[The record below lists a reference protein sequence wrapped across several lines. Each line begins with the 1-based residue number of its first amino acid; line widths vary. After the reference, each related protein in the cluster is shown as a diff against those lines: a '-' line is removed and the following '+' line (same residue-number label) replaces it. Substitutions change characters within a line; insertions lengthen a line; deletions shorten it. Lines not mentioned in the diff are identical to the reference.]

1 MQPPPFS
8 RTAPDFQPAIA
19 PVSASTRGDWMDRLV
34 AFFFDPRGRVS
45 RLGYRVSR
53 TVYVLIYLGLGKVG
67 HQLRLDLQAVPTDPH
82 HAAGPMAY
90 VLAELIVIALAGLI
104 TFGSDI
110 VVTLK
115 RWHDLDKPG
124 AWSLI
129 GFIPILGWVPQLIAC
144 LFIRGTQGPN
154 RFGAHPRAGRY

>member
-8 RTAPDFQPAIA
+8 RTAPDFQSVTA
-19 PVSASTRGDWMDRLV
+19 PVQADWMDRFV

-53 TVYVLIYLGLGKVG
+53 TVFVLAYLGLTKVG
-67 HQLRLDLQAVPTDPH
+67 HQISLDLD
-82 HAAGPMAY
+82 AAAASHTHDTGTLLY
-90 VLAELIVIALAGLI
+90 VLAELVVITLAGLI
-104 TFGSDI
+104 TFSSDI

-124 AWSLI
+124 AWALI
-129 GFIPILGWVPQLIAC
+129 GFIPVLGWIPQLIAC
-144 LFIRGTQGPN
+144 MFIRGTDGPN